1 MPFSDFA
8 CFKTEQLRSNFMQKI
23 VIITRKSLV
32 VSINKQSAIVPAAY
46 SDHLCKGRAA
56 GTIWCVLIFLIKGD
70 LTWKRQGLSG
80 KCKDNPVWD
89 NYEVTGISCCLF
101 RIRIG
106 IIWGKYRKEY
116 LMASCLKVYYA
127 VLQSDALCAEDKEQ
141 MFMRY
146 HYSRPGTVITRLY
159 WLWGKEGADIR
170 VSEGG
175 RNVYAV

>member
-1 MPFSDFA
+1 
-8 CFKTEQLRSNFMQKI
+8 MQKI
-23 VIITRKSLV
+23 AIIIQKNLV

-89 NYEVTGISCCLF
+89 NYEVTGISCRIF

-106 IIWGKYRKEY
+106 ILWGKYKKEC
-116 LMASCLKVYYA
+116 LMASCLKVDYA
-127 VLQSDALCAEDKEQ
+127 VLQSDALCAEDEEK

-146 HYSRPGTVITRLY
+146 HCSKPGAVITQLY
-159 WLWGKEGADIR
+159 WLWGKEGADNHM
-170 VSEGG
+170 SEGG
-175 RNVYAV
+175 RSVYAV